1 MSMWI
6 ILGIKD
12 YDRLKKAYLGTKVVY
27 HFFWQLSCKN
37 TLKHL
42 GYCRRLH
49 EGCSLRYFVEVQI
62 FIVFDVTNVKGYET
76 FVRV

>member
-6 ILGIKD
+6 ILGIED

-27 HFFWQLSCKN
+27 HFFWQLLCED
-37 TLKHL
+37 TLEQL

-49 EGCSLRYFVEVQI
+49 EGCSLRYFIEIQMVVKI
-62 FIVFDVTNVKGYET
+62 DVTNMNGYET
-76 FVRV
+76 CKCV